1 MPPRCFDRFAW
12 DPGNAKALT
21 RAEALHGTRV
31 TAKAVTR
38 ADKGASNGWNE
49 GNSRQDQ
56 ERAKHAQDHES
67 DGDGGRI
74 EDAPRSG
81 AHARCSPVCRQGPR
95 YRRSYERREP
105 RVSSPVH
112 GVERRLEGCG
122 LYPRHDRQGFVRRYE
137 HERVARFA
145 PEVQGARRS
154 GQDGRSDGYRRQ
166 GARFSEPPARENRVE
181 RRATGRYAAPR
192 EADRRGE
199 G

>member
-12 DPGNAKALT
+12 DPGNAKALTRAEALHGTRVTAKAVT

-81 AHARCSPVCRQGPR
+81 AHARCSPVCR
-95 YRRSYERREP
+95 
-105 RVSSPVH
+105 
-112 GVERRLEGCG
+112 
-122 LYPRHDRQGFVRRYE
+122 
-137 HERVARFA
+137 
-145 PEVQGARRS
+145 
-154 GQDGRSDGYRRQ
+154 
-166 GARFSEPPARENRVE
+166 
-181 RRATGRYAAPR
+181 
-192 EADRRGE
+192 
-199 G
+199 